1 MPKKLL
7 IVTLVLM
14 TFNITYAGQIKKVE
28 HMQTLSVD
36 LSIKDPNII
45 SVANDRIAQYSVVKG
60 AVSANID
67 EDSQFLSLKPS
78 AMYYEKPF
86 SMIIFTEKGYRYTL
100 LSNPKSIP
108 AQDIVLDNN
117 QTIVDQEKFNNDY
130 QSEIASLVKAMIN
143 NTKLDGFNIDNVD
156 INVVDAQAKLATVYR
171 GKNFNGEVLLF
182 NNDTDED
189 IALEP
194 QIFFNLNTLAISFT
208 TVKIKPEQATKVYRV
223 VKNERV

>member
-7 IVTLVLM
+7 IITLVLM
-14 TFNITYAGQIKKVE
+14 TFNISYAGQIKKVE

-36 LSIKDPNII
+36 LSVKDPNII
-45 SVANDRIAQYSVVKG
+45 SVANDRIAHYSVVKE
-60 AVSANID
+60 AVSVKID
-67 EDSQFLSLKPS
+67 DDSQFLSLKPS

-117 QTIVDQEKFNNDY
+117 QANVDQEKFNNDY
-130 QSEIASLVKAMIN
+130 QSEVASLVKAMIN
-143 NTKLDGFNIDNVD
+143 NARLDGYNIDNVD
-156 INVVDAQAKLATVYR
+156 INFVDSQAKLATVYR

-182 NNDTDED
+182 NNDTDEGV
-189 IALEP
+189 ALKP
-194 QIFFNLNTLAISFT
+194 QMFFNRDTLAISFT
-208 TVKIKPEQATKVYRV
+208 TAMLIPDQVTKVYRV
-223 VKNERV
+223 VKNEQH